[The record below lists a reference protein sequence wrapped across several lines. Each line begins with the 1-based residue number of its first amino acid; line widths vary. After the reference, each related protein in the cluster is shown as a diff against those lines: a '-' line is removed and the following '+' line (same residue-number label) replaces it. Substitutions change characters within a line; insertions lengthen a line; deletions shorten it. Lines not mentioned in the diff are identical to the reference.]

1 MRSDLLLCSNAK
13 SPSIYGVPYDKTW
26 TPKWDLIFQEG
37 FRFLIVDKLYNPFPH
52 MDNPPQWV
60 NPVKIFNEGDLM
72 VYRLDYINPPGK
84 PQLSCQKTDDG
95 NWIVVHQ

>member
-1 MRSDLLLCSNAK
+1 
-13 SPSIYGVPYDKTW
+13 
-26 TPKWDLIFQEG
+26 
-37 FRFLIVDKLYNPFPH
+37 